1 MPIKQINTSDLLF
14 SNPPRPVGGPPSSAD
29 TYRFYSVNQTTSTKG
44 AIQNNPMAK
53 NISGGGPNASRLRE
67 ALSQLGYREK
77 GIEIDNGGDISSNMA
92 DASIS
97 VFKKIKELYP
107 TYKIIV
113 SGGNDFYHHQ
123 LGYISRHTMGNAM
136 DFVVYPHKDH
146 DLDNIVNILRGFAKG
161 LNPNFR
167 FIDEY
172 RHLTSAG
179 TGDHFHM
186 SWGKGTEGQSSLTEA
201 LNNSPVSYNMT

>member
-1 MPIKQINTSDLLF
+1 MPIKQINTADLLF
-14 SNPPRPVGGPPSSAD
+14 RNPPRPIGGPPSSGV
-29 TYRFYSVNQTTSTKG
+29 TRSGTVSQTTSTKG
-44 AIQNNPMAK
+44 EIKNNPMAK
-53 NISGGGPNASRLRE
+53 SISGGGPNATRLRE
-67 ALSQLGYREK
+67 ALTQLGYREK
-77 GIEIDNGGDISSNMA
+77 GIEIDNGGDISTNMT
-92 DASIS
+92 DACIS
-97 VFKKIKELYP
+97 VFKKIKELHP

-123 LGYISRHTMGNAM
+123 LGYISRHTTGNAM
-136 DFVVYPHKDH
+136 DFVVHPHEDH
-146 DLDNIVNILRGFAKG
+146 DLDNVVNILRGFAKG

-179 TGDHFHM
+179 TGNHFHM
-186 SWGKGTEGQSSLTEA
+186 SWGKGTEGQASLTEA

>member
-1 MPIKQINTSDLLF
+1 MSLKQINTVSLLF
-14 SNPPRPVGGPPSSAD
+14 RNPPRPIGSSPSNP
-29 TYRFYSVNQTTSTKG
+29 TQVEQETSNKG
-44 AIQNNPMAK
+44 ELKNNPMAK
-53 NISGGGPNASRLRE
+53 DISGEGPNATRLRNV
-67 ALSQLGYREK
+67 LDQLGYREK

-92 DASIS
+92 DVSIAI
-97 VFKKIKELYP
+97 FKKIKELYP
-107 TYKIIV
+107 NYKIIIT
-113 SGGNDFYHHQ
+113 GGNDFYHHQ
-123 LGYISRHTMGNAM
+123 LGYVSRHTKGNAL
-136 DFVVYPHKDH
+136 DFIVSPHTEN

-186 SWGKGTEGQSSLTEA
+186 SWGVGTEGQASLTEA
-201 LNNSPVSYNMT
+201 VNNSPISYNIT